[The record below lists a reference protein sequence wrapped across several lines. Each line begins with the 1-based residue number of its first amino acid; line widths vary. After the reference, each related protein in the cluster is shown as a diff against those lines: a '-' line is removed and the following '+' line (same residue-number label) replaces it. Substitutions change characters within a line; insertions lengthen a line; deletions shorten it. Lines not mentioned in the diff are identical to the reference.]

1 MTAGHVLEQVRDT
14 LHENH
19 CELILSD
26 LPDAMPTGENLKG
39 YFDHLGILHEQQ
51 HIRVFDEL
59 YDALEWI
66 EEQWLLKSGL
76 RPRPEQT
83 YSLRDFDV
91 FKNHKDDT
99 LVDLQACMEPRH
111 LKSGQLLFE
120 AGSLS
125 GEIFFIMQG
134 EIRLDIPLPDGHQH
148 HIATHHQGDFIG
160 ELGFLDERP
169 RNDSATAITDV
180 EVLVLSRSGLAQ
192 LADHHKRLGVS
203 LMTEIARV
211 LASRLRQ
218 SNDELRVLESA

>member
-1 MTAGHVLEQVRDT
+1 LEQIGDA
-14 LHENH
+14 LHDNQ

-26 LPDAMPTGENLKG
+26 LPGTIPTGENLKS
-39 YFDHLGILHEQQ
+39 YFDHLGILREQQ
-51 HIRVFDEL
+51 HIRVFDGL

-66 EEQWLLKSGL
+66 EDQWLLNSDL
-76 RPRPEQT
+76 RPRPEQA
-83 YSLRDFDV
+83 YSLRDFDA

-99 LVDLQACMEPRH
+99 LIDLQACMEPRH
-111 LKSGQLLFE
+111 LKTGQLLFE
-120 AGSLS
+120 VGSKS
-125 GEIFFIMQG
+125 DEIFFIMQG
-134 EIRLDIPLPDGHQH
+134 EVRLDIPLPDGHQH

-160 ELGFLDERP
+160 ELGFLDQRP
-169 RNDSATAITDV
+169 RIDSATAITDV
-180 EVLVLSRSGLAQ
+180 DVLVLSRSRLDE